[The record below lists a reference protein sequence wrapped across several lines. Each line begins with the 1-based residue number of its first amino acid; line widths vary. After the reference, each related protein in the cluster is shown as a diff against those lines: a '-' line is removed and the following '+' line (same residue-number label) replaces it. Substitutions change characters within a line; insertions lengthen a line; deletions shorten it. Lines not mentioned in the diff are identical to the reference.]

1 MGSWPRRIAA
11 AGGRVASVAQ
21 RTLPVAVVMKLA
33 ADEGPNLA
41 IVLAWNLLTSLFPIA
56 LALAAVLGVVVS
68 HLGLGE
74 TAIYALTLSLFP
86 TDMNAQSAAIQAVEQ
101 VRQTPGLLAWLA
113 LAGFLWT
120 ASNLFGAM
128 ELAFDRAYGV
138 SPRPFPRQKAMAL
151 VMMLVFAVLALI
163 GVGASAVVPLLSGV
177 AVGSFHLP
185 AEAGSTVI
193 VQAGVGLTSAV
204 TLFLILYVV
213 VPNRPVHPREAWPG
227 AVLGGVL
234 FELLSLAFPLYA
246 HANRGLT
253 QYGRYFAFLFTLLAF
268 FYLVGLI
275 LVIGVEL
282 NAVLARRRE
291 TKATAA
297 DR

>member
-1 MGSWPRRIAA
+1 
-11 AGGRVASVAQ
+11 
-21 RTLPVAVVMKLA
+21 MKLA
-33 ADEGPNLA
+33 GDEGPNLA

-56 LALAAVLGVVVS
+56 LALAAILGVVVS
-68 HLGLGE
+68 HLGISGV
-74 TAIYALTLSLFP
+74 TIYVLTLSFFP

-101 VRQTPGLLAWLA
+101 VRQAPGLLAWLA

-128 ELAFDRAYGV
+128 EQAFDRAYGV
-138 SPRPFPRQKAMAL
+138 RPRPFLRQKAMAMM
-151 VMMLVFAVLALI
+151 MMLVFAVLALV
-163 GVGASAVVPLLSGV
+163 GVGASAVLPLLSGMPL
-177 AVGSFHLP
+177 GSFHLP
-185 AEAGSTVI
+185 KEAATTI
-193 VQAGVGLTSAV
+193 AVQAGVGVTSAV
-204 TLFLILYVV
+204 ALFLTLYTV
-213 VPNRPVHPREAWPG
+213 VPNRRVRLGEAWAG

-234 FELLSLAFPLYA
+234 FEVLSLAFPLYA

-275 LVIGVEL
+275 LVLGVEL

-291 TKATAA
+291 ARA
-297 DR
+297 